1 MLSSAL
7 RLLLLL
13 LWWTWSLYTWTTNW
27 TGTDSLGIKL
37 SLIGAMAA
45 ALVMSAAVADAFTT
59 GGTWFA
65 LSYLIVRIF
74 VAAMYWMG
82 SRRAPMPENPKEEYA
97 KYETYLR
104 NVIHQNKGL
113 RCSIQDLAARS

>member
-1 MLSSAL
+1 MSTESAL
-7 RLLLLL
+7 PTEEDDWAEQVLAMVRDRLAK
-13 LWWTWSLYTWTTNW
+13 YIPMVGCAPMFYEEAITN
-27 TGTDSLGIKL
+27 L
-37 SLIGAMAA
+37 AQ
-45 ALVMSAAVADAFTT
+45 
-59 GGTWFA
+59 
-65 LSYLIVRIF
+65 Y
-74 VAAMYWMG
+74 MYWMG